1 MIVYA
6 EFLAQDILPLI
17 REDGYRIPF
26 NINGRIFMLKVN
38 SNRLILF
45 SKNKTCVSCGIT
57 GAIFRLE
64 ASSAKDPLPHLNLY
78 ANENGKFI
86 LMTKDHII
94 PRSKGGSDSMH
105 NLQTM
110 CHRCNERK
118 GDSIY

>member
-1 MIVYA
+1 M
-6 EFLAQDILPLI
+6 
-17 REDGYRIPF
+17 
-26 NINGRIFMLKVN
+26 
-38 SNRLILF
+38 
-45 SKNKTCVSCGIT
+45 
-57 GAIFRLE
+57 
-64 ASSAKDPLPHLNLY
+64 PHLNLY
-78 ANENGKFI
+78 ANENDKFI